1 MIKGDLPMTRPSAI
15 VMLAA
20 ILMLAAPAAS
30 RAQGDARAP
39 PAGTNS
45 AGTAQSSGKALNRD
59 SGTTT
64 GSAGMGSGKAAVS
77 PSTSPEAAIKDEN
90 ATIDRKLKSIC
101 RGC

>member
-1 MIKGDLPMTRPSAI
+1 MTGTSAI
-15 VMLAA
+15 AMLAA

-30 RAQGDARAP
+30 RAQGGASAP
-39 PAGTNS
+39 PSGTNS
-45 AGTAQSSGKALNRD
+45 AGTAQSSGSGSASSRD

-77 PSTSPEAAIKDEN
+77 PSTSSEGAIKDEN